1 MSEQDLVKSALRMM
15 PYGFYA
21 LTSRNGDDVNA
32 MVVNW
37 VTQASYTPRLL
48 AIGLAKSAYSHG
60 VISAGGVF
68 TLNLFRAE
76 DKESIMGLTKSRE
89 KNPDKMNNATYTEAP
104 ETRCPVIDGAAA
116 YLECRVVQM
125 IDVGGDH
132 DILVG
137 EVINADV
144 VIPGEAGDILS
155 LPAIG
160 WSYAG

>member
-48 AIGLAKSAYSHG
+48 VIGLAKSAYSHS
-60 VISAGGVF
+60 VISEGGIF
-68 TLNLFRAE
+68 TLNLFRAD
-76 DKESIMGLTKSRE
+76 DKDAIMGLTKSRE
-89 KNPDKMNNATYTEAP
+89 KNPDKMKDAKYTEAP
-104 ETRCPVIDGAAA
+104 ETGCPVIDGAAA
-116 YLECRVVQM
+116 YLECRVVQL

-137 EVINADV
+137 AVINADV
-144 VIPGEAGDILS
+144 LIPGEASDTLS
-155 LPAIG
+155 LPDIG